1 MQMETF
7 TLNRFAVTLT
17 ICLFTSVMFAAGSPA
32 ATHDMAMKASDRF
45 DREEALAVS
54 RAAIGRAVGDGTFQD
69 THGNRVT
76 LAALRG
82 KPLVVSL
89 IYTSCYHICPTT
101 TRHLADVVDKARSAL
116 GEDSFNVATIGFDT
130 MRDTPPMMADFARAQ
145 GVDDDNWYFLSGD
158 RQGIERLSEEL
169 GFLYFPSANG
179 FDHLVQT
186 TVIDAT
192 GEVYQQVYGLAFDTP
207 LLVEPLK
214 RLVFG
219 ATESA
224 GLLQSV
230 SNQVRL
236 FCTVYDPSA
245 DKYKFDYSI
254 FIGTFIG
261 IMCVGLLGV
270 VLVREWR
277 KTLSAKA

>member
-1 MQMETF
+1 MK
-7 TLNRFAVTLT
+7 
-17 ICLFTSVMFAAGSPA
+17 
-32 ATHDMAMKASDRF
+32 AMKPSAAF

-54 RAAIGRAVGDGTFQD
+54 RAAIGRGVSDVAFQD

-76 LAALRG
+76 LAGLRG
-82 KPLVVSL
+82 RPLVVSL

-101 TRHLADVVDKARSAL
+101 TRHLADVVDKARSVL
-116 GEDSFNVATIGFDT
+116 GEDSFNVITIGFDT
-130 MRDTPPMMADFARAQ
+130 LRDTPPMMADFARAQ

-158 RQGIERLSEEL
+158 RQGIERLSGEL
-169 GFLYFPSANG
+169 GFLYFPSASG

-186 TVIDAT
+186 TIVDAQ
-192 GEVYQQVYGLAFDTP
+192 GVVYQQVYGLAFDTP

-214 RLVFG
+214 RLVFS
-219 ATESA
+219 ES
-224 GLLQSV
+224 GSESLLTSV
-230 SNQVRL
+230 SKQVRL

-261 IMCVGLLGV
+261 IICVALVGF
-270 VLVREWR
+270 VLVKEWR
-277 KTLSAKA
+277 KTLSAGL